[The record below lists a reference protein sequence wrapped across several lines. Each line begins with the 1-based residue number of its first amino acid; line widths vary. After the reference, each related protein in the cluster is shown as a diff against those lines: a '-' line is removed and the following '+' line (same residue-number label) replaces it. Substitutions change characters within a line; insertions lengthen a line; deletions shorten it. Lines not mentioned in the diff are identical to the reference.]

1 MPNVAQQARADKLED
16 HSAIQ
21 DGVVLA
27 RDRAEA
33 DHIIAA
39 RIAAGTFDTRFGAL
53 VVPPDD
59 DSIEAWEARQHPPV
73 KPEDDPPE

>member
-16 HSAIQ
+16 HAAIH

-33 DHIIAA
+33 DEIIRQ
-39 RIAAGTFDTRFGAL
+39 RIANGTFDPRYGAL
-53 VVPPDD
+53 VVPPDL
-59 DSIEAWEARQHPPV
+59 ILEEWEARHRKSPT
-73 KPEDDPPE
+73 D